1 MCSGK
6 VYYDLAAARDAA
18 ALWDVEILRVEQ
30 LYPFPSKA
38 LTETLS
44 EVPGA
49 TFVWCQEEPRNMG
62 YWTFLEPTIESVLTK
77 IAGETKRPSYVGRPP
92 TASTATGIAS
102 KHKEQQDA
110 LVEDA
115 LS

>member
-1 MCSGK
+1 MSK
-6 VYYDLAAARDAA
+6 F
-18 ALWDVEILRVEQ
+18 LRVEQ

-62 YWTFLEPTIESVLTK
+62 GWTFVRDFI
-77 IAGETKRPSYVGRPP
+77 
-92 TASTATGIAS
+92 
-102 KHKEQQDA
+102 
-110 LVEDA
+110 EDA
-115 LS
+115 MQAAWCPSGTFDLCRA